1 MNYALIGCGRIAV
14 NVLKRGFAF
23 ITLIAVILSSLTAC
37 GQVKKSETGISASD
51 DTDMWTPSAPVT
63 AMVLTK
69 EESSLYDTTVGVLL
83 TQDLWTERDTYDA
96 AHYLM
101 VPMHYAFQS
110 GNAQYIHAFG
120 AFFDR
125 FAEDIT
131 GEDSYGFLEYGL
143 MTILQFYYFVT
154 QFISLCA
161 QYGYEDLVPVKLIP
175 VITEKVSQFYYEV
188 PGNWNCEPTR
198 QEHFKQVL
206 AGKEYPRSYYSSI
219 DDFDLFFLSIL
230 CDLNVYHRVIG
241 AEVTELEE
249 TAADLAYALM
259 ASPLLNEETER
270 GGWIFQ
276 RGVWW
281 DYPDYAYAG
290 HQTITANMEP
300 QPREDIVEDSSHSMR
315 LASCVM
321 SWRNAQPTHERY
333 NLLEK
338 RREQLAT
345 QFSEVVCKKVDGY
358 WLASTF
364 MDGTCGV
371 YRYSYNTE
379 GVGYSGYENSA
390 HILIGWW
397 SLLEDARIQKIYA
410 ETLNLFP
417 LGESRDSNP
426 YFDFATVRDQNP
438 YFDAD
443 TGYELG
449 MYECMVLCAA
459 KLNAGMNTQNLTENN
474 Q

>member
-1 MNYALIGCGRIAV
+1 MDNRFMRRI
-14 NVLKRGFAF
+14 FSI

-37 GQVKKSETGISASD
+37 GQVKQSETGISASD
-51 DTDMWTPSAPVT
+51 DTDIWTPPAPAT
-63 AMVLTK
+63 AMALTK

-101 VPMHYAFQS
+101 IPMHYAFQS

-125 FAEDIT
+125 FAADIT
-131 GEDSYGFLEYGL
+131 GEDTYGFLGYDWL
-143 MTILQFYYFVT
+143 TVLQFSYFT
-154 QFISLCA
+154 SQFISLCA
-161 QYGYEDLVPVKLIP
+161 RYGYEELIPADLIP
-175 VITEKVSQFYYEV
+175 VITERVSQFYYEV

-198 QEHFKQVL
+198 KEHFKQVL

-443 TGYELG
+443 TGYDLG